1 MCDWGHSNK
10 KRSVGGHI
18 FLWQDM
24 GTQLELEY
32 SGVMEEWKN
41 GMMDE
46 K

>member
-10 KRSVGGHI
+10 KRRVGGHI

-32 SGVMEEWKN
+32 WNNGRMEEWMK
-41 GMMDE
+41 